1 MRGKW
6 WVALLALIAFPV
18 AMAILSTFMEKR
30 YTAAMKLLVDSRQKG
45 YDMTTSPFQIVDDV
59 VASSGPRSVDT
70 TVQMLTG
77 TEVLVEAIQNTS
89 AKYPQAFQGNK
100 ISDHFESLVRR
111 LSVESSPL
119 SDVILVR
126 VTMDNPEIAAEV
138 ANQVGYAYI
147 NFTRKIESETGS
159 AALTLIKS
167 QYDETKKKLDEVD
180 NQIEKIK
187 DEYKITDQN
196 AASSSLTQAVTLQ
209 QTKAS
214 ELFGQLQ
221 GARMELEV
229 AQRELRGLPLM
240 ISASNS
246 TVPHPTLTDL
256 KARVATYEAELVA
269 QRARLMDDHPII
281 LEIQARIKGLNAEIA
296 KQEKTIRASENVALN
311 PKRQQLEMAVVGA
324 QTRIDSLQRQHAE
337 AEAELSRLRTQMAA
351 VPAAERKL
359 SDLGRQRFVLE
370 SSFAQLKQRMDV
382 IESTGSGRK
391 NPARIVST
399 ALVPTQP
406 SFPDLR
412 LFVLIGLAIGFVVAA
427 LIIMPKG
434 DTDIYGNWP
443 KGDAKSVGPR
453 SKKSPSV
460 AAQTDAPAIGGDPD
474 STVS

>member
-1 MRGKW
+1 M
-6 WVALLALIAFPV
+6 ALIAFPV

-77 TEVLVEAIQNTS
+77 TEVLVDAIQNTS

-100 ISDHFESLVRR
+100 MSDHFESLVRR

-138 ANQVGYAYI
+138 ANQVGYSYI

-159 AALTLIKS
+159 SALTLIKN
-167 QYDETKKKLDEVD
+167 QYDQTKKKLDEVD
-180 NQIEKIK
+180 AEIRKIK
-187 DEYKITDQN
+187 GEYKITDQN

-214 ELFGQLQ
+214 ELYGQLQ
-221 GARMELEV
+221 GARRELEV
-229 AQRELRGLPLM
+229 AQRELRDLPPM
-240 ISASNS
+240 ISTSNS
-246 TVPHPTLTDL
+246 TTPNPTLTEL
-256 KARVATYEAELVA
+256 KSRVAANQAELVA
-269 QRARLMDDHPII
+269 MRARFLDDHPVV
-281 LEIQARIKGLNAEIA
+281 LEIKERIKGLNAEIA
-296 KQEKTIRASENVALN
+296 RQEKTIKAAENISLS
-311 PKRQQLEMAVVGA
+311 PKRQQLEMAVIGA
-324 QTRIDSLQRQHAE
+324 QTRIESLERQHAE
-337 AEAELSRLRTQMAA
+337 AEAELQRLRTQMQA
-351 VPAAERKL
+351 VPEVEQRL
-359 SDLGRQRFVLE
+359 SDLSRQRFVLE

-382 IESTGSGRK
+382 VEATGSGRK

-443 KGDAKSVGPR
+443 KGDTKSVGPR
-453 SKKSPSV
+453 SKKAPSV
-460 AAQTDAPAIGGDPD
+460 SAQTDAPAIGGDSD
-474 STVS
+474 TTVS